1 MKSKKMDKYEFR
13 RTKLLALITQMGR
26 GGRVRVSQAIGK
38 SPDYISRMLYPK
50 DKAGHKGIGED
61 SVELIEKAFPGWL
74 GTTVALPFQAREP
87 SAKYKVATKAWPF
100 KTISEAEWAEI
111 PEPFREILERQIRAA
126 LPLGAHNSATAG
138 QEETSEK
145 LAA

>member
-1 MKSKKMDKYEFR
+1 MDKYEVR
-13 RTKLLALITQMGR
+13 RTKLLALINQMGR

-74 GTTVALPFQAREP
+74 NTGDSLLVEAREP
-87 SAKYKVATKAWPF
+87 TSEYRVTTKAWPF
-100 KTISEAEWAEI
+100 KTISEAEWAAI
-111 PEPFREILERQIRAA
+111 PEALRDVLERQIRAA
-126 LPLGAHNSATAG
+126 LPQQISQGDG
-138 QEETSEK
+138 
-145 LAA
+145 

>member
-1 MKSKKMDKYEFR
+1 MDKYEVR
-13 RTKLLALITQMGR
+13 RTKLLALINQMGR

-74 GTTVALPFQAREP
+74 GTGDSLPVGAREP
-87 SAKYKVATKAWPF
+87 TSEYRVPATAWPF
-100 KTISEAEWAEI
+100 NTISEAEWVAI
-111 PEPFREILERQIRAA
+111 PEALRDVLERQIRAA
-126 LPLGAHNSATAG
+126 LPQQISQGDG
-138 QEETSEK
+138 QQETVEK

>member
-1 MKSKKMDKYEFR
+1 MDKYELR
-13 RTKLLALITQMGR
+13 RTKLLALINQMGR
-26 GGRVRVSQAIGK
+26 GGRVRLSQAIGK

-50 DKAGHKGIGED
+50 GKAGHKGIGED

-74 GTTVALPFQAREP
+74 GTNEALPVQAREP
-87 SAKYKVATKAWPF
+87 SAEYKVTTKAWPF

-111 PEPFREILERQIRAA
+111 PDSLRQVLERQIRAA
-126 LPLGAHNSATAG
+126 LPLGASDSAAAG
-138 QEETSEK
+138 QQETVQK

>member
-13 RTKLLALITQMGR
+13 RTKLLALINQMGR
-26 GGRVRVSQAIGK
+26 GGRVRVSQAVGK

-61 SVELIEKAFPGWL
+61 SVELIEKAFPGWM
-74 GTTVALPFQAREP
+74 GTNEALPLKAREP
-87 SAKYKVATKAWPF
+87 SAKYEVPTKAWPF
-100 KTISEAEWAEI
+100 NTISEAEWAEI
-111 PEPFREILERQIRAA
+111 PEPVREMLERQIKAA
-126 LPLGAHNSATAG
+126 LPLVAQNSAAAG
-138 QEETSEK
+138 QQETVEK

>member
-1 MKSKKMDKYEFR
+1 MDKYEVR
-13 RTKLLALITQMGR
+13 RTKLLELINKMGR

-74 GTTVALPFQAREP
+74 GNIEPNPLEVRE
-87 SAKYKVATKAWPF
+87 STGEYKVLRNDWPF
-100 KTISEAEWAEI
+100 KTITHVEWNAI
-111 PEPFREILERQIRAA
+111 PEPVREMLERQIKAA
-126 LPLGAHNSATAG
+126 LPL
-138 QEETSEK
+138 QETEAK
-145 LAA
+145 LAVA

>member
-1 MKSKKMDKYEFR
+1 MDKYELR
-13 RTKLLALITQMGR
+13 RTKLLALINQMGR
-26 GGRVRVSQAIGK
+26 GGRVRLSQAIGK

-50 DKAGHKGIGED
+50 SKAGHKGIGED

-74 GTTVALPFQAREP
+74 GTNEALPLQARKP
-87 SAKYKVATKAWPF
+87 SAEYKVTAKAWPF

-111 PEPFREILERQIRAA
+111 PDSLRQVLERQIRAA
-126 LPLGAHNSATAG
+126 LPLGAQDSADAG
-138 QEETSEK
+138 QQETVEK